1 MFELQLP
8 ELRALRG
15 LSSLVADRY
24 PVHRFLY
31 RYDLGDDWHHDIH
44 VEEVTQ
50 TDHEP
55 HSEAWIGAGER
66 ACPPED
72 VGGTYGY
79 AEMLRVL
86 SLEPDSDEAKRYRTW
101 AGDDFD
107 AELFDRRAA
116 NSTLLRMA
124 WNSWGKK

>member
-1 MFELQLP
+1 
-8 ELRALRG
+8 
-15 LSSLVADRY
+15 
-24 PVHRFLY
+24 
-31 RYDLGDDWHHDIH
+31 
-44 VEEVTQ
+44 VEEVNE

-72 VGGTYGY
+72 VGGTHGY
-79 AEMLRVL
+79 AEMLRAP

-101 AGDDFD
+101 PGDDFD

-116 NSTLLRMA
+116 NSTPRA
-124 WNSWGKK
+124 WSGRPGQKVDGLAPVLASDDRVCFN

>member
-1 MFELQLP
+1 MNE
-8 ELRALRG
+8 
-15 LSSLVADRY
+15 
-24 PVHRFLY
+24 
-31 RYDLGDDWHHDIH
+31 
-44 VEEVTQ
+44 

-86 SLEPDSDEAKRYRTW
+86 SIDPDGDEAKRYRTW

-116 NSTLLRMA
+116 NSTPLRVEWKTGA
-124 WNSWGKK
+124 KSRRACPCSRI